1 MLGRHEAGAV
11 VGADEARLVD
21 FGLAS
26 RYVSALTGGHRAA
39 TPGGSL
45 GGTPRFVG
53 LAAHAEGAPPCRR
66 DDVEALGHMLLCVA
80 GGDALPWDGAASDDG
95 VLRLK
100 RAAGAPAAVVAAL
113 DLAPFGDAAPLA
125 AFLEDCRALGH
136 ADAPDYAKLR
146 AHLERLA
153 AGAKAREPA
162 PKARAPRRAAPMDVD
177 DPPPKRRATPRRR
190 AAPMDVDDPPPAAPK
205 PAAAPKA
212 RAKPKSPAPRAAA
225 RKAAAP
231 KAAPKAAAPKAAPK
245 AAAKADVSLE
255 ALLAKARRA
264 KK

>member
-66 DDVEALGHMLLCVA
+66 DDVEALGHMLLCGA
-80 GGDALPWDGAASDDG
+80 AGDALPWDGAASDDA

-100 RAAGAPAAVVAAL
+100 RAAGAPAAVAAAL
-113 DLAPFGDAAPLA
+113 DL
-125 AFLEDCRALGH
+125 
-136 ADAPDYAKLR
+136 
-146 AHLERLA
+146 
-153 AGAKAREPA
+153 
-162 PKARAPRRAAPMDVD
+162 
-177 DPPPKRRATPRRR
+177 
-190 AAPMDVDDPPPAAPK
+190 
-205 PAAAPKA
+205 
-212 RAKPKSPAPRAAA
+212 
-225 RKAAAP
+225 
-231 KAAPKAAAPKAAPK
+231 
-245 AAAKADVSLE
+245 SLIHI
-255 ALLAKARRA
+255 
-264 KK
+264 